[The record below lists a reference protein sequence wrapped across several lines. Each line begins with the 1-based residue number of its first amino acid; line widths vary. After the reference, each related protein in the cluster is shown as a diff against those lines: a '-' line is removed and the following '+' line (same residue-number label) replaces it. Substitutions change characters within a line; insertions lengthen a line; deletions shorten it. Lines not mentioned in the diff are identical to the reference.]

1 MKIANT
7 SDRLKEI
14 MRERNL
20 KQVDILNAA
29 APYCEKYNVKLNK
42 SDISQYISGKTE
54 PNQNKLY
61 VLSEALNVN
70 VSWLMGFDEPM
81 ERENNLIFDYIYDKS
96 CIAVEHNNNNNN
108 KMRDRLIKYFTL
120 LSKLSDVNARKA
132 INYAENLLSN
142 QQLEEELNP
151 IAAHE
156 RTDIEVTSEMK
167 KHDDDIMKDDSLW
180 K

>member
-29 APYCEKYNVKLNK
+29 APYCKKYNVKLNK

-81 ERENNLIFDYIYDKS
+81 ERENTLTFDYIFDKS
-96 CIAVEHNNNNNN
+96 YITVERNNN
-108 KMRDRLIKYFTL
+108 MRDRLIKYCTL
-120 LSKLSDVNARKA
+120 LSKLSDVNAKKA

-142 QQLEEELNP
+142 QQLEEELSP

-156 RTDIEVTSEMK
+156 RTDIEVTDDMK
-167 KHDDDIMKDDSLW
+167 KHDDDIMNDDSLW

>member
-1 MKIANT
+1 
-7 SDRLKEI
+7 
-14 MRERNL
+14 
-20 KQVDILNAA
+20 
-29 APYCEKYNVKLNK
+29 
-42 SDISQYISGKTE
+42 
-54 PNQNKLY
+54 
-61 VLSEALNVN
+61 
-70 VSWLMGFDEPM
+70 
-81 ERENNLIFDYIYDKS
+81 
-96 CIAVEHNNNNNN
+96 
-108 KMRDRLIKYFTL
+108 MRDRLIKYFTL